1 MNSGLTQKQQILY
14 QEAQD
19 LFDQIRSKPW
29 LAEGMR
35 DQGYDDNAWT
45 HGKTLAST
53 AFNLARARADATAT
67 QLGATDAF
75 KALFDD
81 SWPHFQLLMQTCTTL
96 CQGNAEWMDLLGLH
110 EARLNGNGTSQ
121 IGKPQKNDAFAG
133 KLIWLDRFY
142 NATQNHPEI
151 AALLAENNFSPERV
165 ANDAARLV
173 ALNEANRRQDEA
185 IAAKKQ
191 AVKDRNAAFRQLRI
205 WLRRA
210 QRHAAVVKKKH
221 AKNQPAPVTVPI

>member
-1 MNSGLTQKQQILY
+1 MNSGLTQKQQLLY
-14 QEAQD
+14 QESQD
-19 LFDQIRSKPW
+19 LFDEIRSKPW

-35 DQGYDDNAWT
+35 DYGYDDNAWT
-45 HGKTLAST
+45 HGKTVAST
-53 AFNLARARADATAT
+53 AFNLARARADAAAV

-75 KALFDD
+75 KALFND
-81 SWPHFQLLMQTCTTL
+81 SWPDFQLTMQTCTTL

-121 IGKPQKNDAFAG
+121 ISKPRKDNAFTG
-133 KLIWLDRFY
+133 TLIWLDRFY
-142 NATQNHPEI
+142 NAAQTHTEI
-151 AALLAENNFSPERV
+151 AALLAENNFSAERV

-173 ALNEANRRQDEA
+173 ALKEADRRQDEA

-191 AVKDRNAAFRQLRI
+191 AVKDRNAAFRQLKV

-210 QRHAAVVKKKH
+210 QRHADVIKKKR
-221 AKNQPAPVTVPI
+221 AKKRPAPATVQI